1 MQQHYDLLPLELV
14 SYRNTAEDYE
24 KDNKCL
30 LSLAAESKRFL
41 QDTNVQMTN
50 TCSDDNNIYIVN
62 KPSNSDDKKSMPIID
77 SSPVLEKISLGKHL
91 LSMWYLAV
99 ILLTPIVFLPV
110 FLLVSDQY
118 QRQARCGYTI
128 AVMAIYWTTEA
139 LPIAVTSL
147 APVVL
152 LPALGVLTAKEVSS
166 VYFND
171 TTMLFVGGM
180 VAAAA
185 VETWNVHKRIALLVL
200 KLVGAEPKCLLLGI
214 CLVTWFLSMWISNTA
229 TTAMMIAIVQALL
242 AQFKEMKAHD
252 KTQHV
257 KLNGYSVR
265 AQDKTDQEADAEFV
279 RLSKALTLS
288 VAYSANIGG
297 VASLTGTGPNLVLLA
312 ASQKVF
318 EEVGLTSPITFS
330 TWFIY
335 GLPLSLLLML
345 TMYQWMVVFF
355 LRCKGGCLCCCC
367 SPETKRGQIEK
378 VNAMIRDEY
387 KKLGPVTYAQGSILI
402 AFFLLVVAWVTR
414 DLGGIGGWAALFPKG
429 YLSDST
435 PSILFGVLMFVLPS
449 SIPKALTNRLDKH
462 ATYSRVTPLLTWRQL
477 QDKMP
482 WSLYFLLGGGY
493 AIAHAATVSGL
504 SKWIGDQLMVFR
516 SLDQWLFLLIIGYIV
531 TFATEVTSNTAIA
544 TLMMPIL
551 AQMSVS
557 LQINPLF
564 FMYPAA
570 VATSFAF
577 MLPVATP
584 PNAIVFSSGT
594 LKVIDMVTSGLF
606 LNIVCV
612 PILILATATWG
623 NAFFHFDKFP
633 REFLQNSTLAG
644 VVKSA

>member
-50 TCSDDNNIYIVN
+50 TGSDDNNIYIVN

-110 FLLVSDQY
+110 FLLVSEQY

-257 KLNGYSVR
+257 KLNESSVR

-312 ASQKVF
+312 ASQK
-318 EEVGLTSPITFS
+318 
-330 TWFIY
+330 
-335 GLPLSLLLML
+335 
-345 TMYQWMVVFF
+345 
-355 LRCKGGCLCCCC
+355 
-367 SPETKRGQIEK
+367 
-378 VNAMIRDEY
+378 
-387 KKLGPVTYAQGSILI
+387 
-402 AFFLLVVAWVTR
+402 
-414 DLGGIGGWAALFPKG
+414 
-429 YLSDST
+429 
-435 PSILFGVLMFVLPS
+435 
-449 SIPKALTNRLDKH
+449 
-462 ATYSRVTPLLTWRQL
+462 
-477 QDKMP
+477 
-482 WSLYFLLGGGY
+482 
-493 AIAHAATVSGL
+493 
-504 SKWIGDQLMVFR
+504 
-516 SLDQWLFLLIIGYIV
+516 
-531 TFATEVTSNTAIA
+531 
-544 TLMMPIL
+544 
-551 AQMSVS
+551 
-557 LQINPLF
+557 
-564 FMYPAA
+564 
-570 VATSFAF
+570 
-577 MLPVATP
+577 
-584 PNAIVFSSGT
+584 
-594 LKVIDMVTSGLF
+594 
-606 LNIVCV
+606 
-612 PILILATATWG
+612 
-623 NAFFHFDKFP
+623 
-633 REFLQNSTLAG
+633 
-644 VVKSA
+644 